1 MSIIIDLI
9 VIAIVALTGLLSAKR
24 GFVRCVI
31 ELAGFI
37 AAVYITFALSAPLA
51 NATYDR
57 FVEPTVVSSVT
68 SASNDTADDVVEGVW
83 NALPGFIKSHADTIG
98 LSRENLNDKIAGN
111 IENGAQ
117 AAVESASQAVIK
129 PVVTGILGL
138 LYSLIIMIILMIAV
152 KFLAK
157 FLNKLFSFSL
167 IGKVNHALGFI
178 VGIFKGIIIA
188 FVFCIAV
195 SLIVSFTTNGILIFT
210 KENIDGTAIF
220 SYIVSFSPFK

>member
-1 MSIIIDLI
+1 MSTVIDLI
-9 VIAIVALTGLLSAKR
+9 VIAIVIFTALLSAKR

-31 ELAGFI
+31 ELAGFV
-37 AAVYITFALSAPLA
+37 AAVYITFVLSAPLA

-57 FVEPTVVSSVT
+57 FVEPAVVSSVT
-68 SASNDTADDVVEGVW
+68 SASNETATDVVDGVW
-83 NALPGFIKSHADTIG
+83 NALPDFVKRHADTIG
-98 LSRENLNDKIAGN
+98 LSRENLNDKISGN

-117 AAVESASQAVIK
+117 AAVENASQSVIK
-129 PVVTGILGL
+129 PVVAEALGL
-138 LYSLIIMIILMIAV
+138 LYSLIIMLVLIIAV

-167 IGKVNHALGFI
+167 IGKLNRALGFT

-195 SLIVSFTTNGILIFT
+195 SLIVSFTSNGILIFT

-220 SYIVSFSPFK
+220 NYIISFSPFK